1 MSNETFKAF
10 TFVFLFFIFTGM
22 VILLLD
28 HGEQPKE
35 KLVVVPLCVDLDSA
49 GYDGLYSCIDQDG
62 EIVRPGEN

>member
-1 MSNETFKAF
+1 MSDFKAF
-10 TFVFLFFIFTGM
+10 VYVFLFSIFVM
-22 VILLLD
+22 VTILLMVAYD
-28 HGEQPKE
+28 AKDEE